1 MATTWPAPC
10 ASNTSVKPPVLA
22 PISSARH
29 PQSPSPAKLVTAA
42 ASFNPARLTHRLPS
56 DLTSITQFSAQLLAG
71 LRVSAPSMLTAPAI
85 IRSRARS
92 RDTASPR
99 ATSNA
104 SSRWRFGVDDICW
117 VGFGIS
123 TCRRVSGRVGGRV
136 GAKVSMKLVTRLDGG
151 AIVTLRRPCLP
162 SPGIFCPTR
171 LLCPDFADFADC
183 PDCADCAE
191 CAECQP
197 HQARHR
203 PAGLP
208 DYHGR

>member
-42 ASFNPARLTHRLPS
+42 ASFNPARLTHGLPS
-56 DLTSITQFSAQLLAG
+56 DLTSITLFSAQLLAG
-71 LRVSAPSMLTAPAI
+71 LRVSAPSTLTVPAI

-123 TCRRVSGRVGGRV
+123 TCRRV

-162 SPGIFCPTR
+162 SPVIFYLTR
-171 LLCPDFADFADC
+171 LLCADC
-183 PDCADCAE
+183 PDCAD